1 MVNMLPIFSVQENL
15 NWPLVEILMETKSR
29 QPHANAIKKAAD
41 ASGKMNRI
49 KRANAKNGSAD
60 IQMENLSK
68 RLASN
73 TLYKFSSTNLDHS
86 IDRQSVLAR
95 SGDQSQSASLSKAYL
110 FDVFDLNVKTF
121 FGRIWRCPQ

>member
-1 MVNMLPIFSVQENL
+1 
-15 NWPLVEILMETKSR
+15 METKSR

-68 RLASN
+68 RLA
-73 TLYKFSSTNLDHS
+73 
-86 IDRQSVLAR
+86 
-95 SGDQSQSASLSKAYL
+95 
-110 FDVFDLNVKTF
+110 
-121 FGRIWRCPQ
+121 

>member
-1 MVNMLPIFSVQENL
+1 MLPNSSVQENL
-15 NWPLVEILMETKSR
+15 NWPLVEILMETNSR

-68 RLASN
+68 HLA
-73 TLYKFSSTNLDHS
+73 
-86 IDRQSVLAR
+86 
-95 SGDQSQSASLSKAYL
+95 
-110 FDVFDLNVKTF
+110 
-121 FGRIWRCPQ
+121 